1 MLSTASL
8 MLHARVQADAAPVN
22 SIELVHAALRAAM
35 PVAPG
40 TPDLT
45 AAFVSDSVAAMSGPD
60 TGEVIVIGA
69 GLSGLTAASR
79 LRAAGVAVRV
89 LEARE
94 RVGGRTLTVPFA
106 QEPVDLGGQWV
117 GPTQDRVLAL
127 ARELGVETFPQY
139 LQGRKVLEF
148 DGERRSYKG
157 LLPRIPALALVELG
171 LTIWRIERMAR
182 QVPLG
187 RPESAARAAEFD
199 GQSVAE
205 WLARHVKRRPARA
218 MLEIATHAIFAR
230 EPATI
235 SFLYFLHYTHSGGS
249 FTRLAEVRDGAQA
262 LRLRGGVQQLSVR
275 LAEPLGA
282 ALRLATPVV
291 AIEQDGAGVTVRTA
305 AGEALRAGR
314 VIVAVPPAV
323 ARDIAFAPALPELR
337 QVVHEQMPMGSV
349 VKCVI
354 AYPRAFWREQGLSGE
369 AVSNAGLL
377 RMVFDDSS
385 HDGRLA
391 ALVGFVI
398 GDAVAGFAALAPA
411 ARRAAVLEALCRFF
425 GPAAATPSD
434 YVDHDWTA
442 EQWSRGCYVGV
453 MPPGVLTRVGAALR
467 APCGRI
473 YFAGTETATR
483 WVGYLDGA
491 IEAGERAADEVLA
504 TREVGRV

>member
-1 MLSTASL
+1 
-8 MLHARVQADAAPVN
+8 
-22 SIELVHAALRAAM
+22 
-35 PVAPG
+35 
-40 TPDLT
+40 
-45 AAFVSDSVAAMSGPD
+45 MSGPEAS
-60 TGEVIVIGA
+60 EVIVIGA
-69 GLSGLTAASR
+69 GLSGLTAARR

-106 QEPVDLGGQWV
+106 QESVDLGGQWV

-148 DGERRSYKG
+148 DGERRTYKG

-171 LTIWRIERMAR
+171 LAIWRIERMAR

-262 LRLRGGVQQLSVR
+262 LRLRGGVQQLSLR

-282 ALRLATPVV
+282 ALRLETPVV

-323 ARDIAFAPALPELR
+323 AQHITFAPALPELR

-377 RMVFDDSS
+377 RMVFDDCS

-411 ARRAAVLEALCRFF
+411 ARRAAGGRGAGALLRARRGEPVRLRRSRLDGGAVEPRLLCRRHAARGADAGRR
-425 GPAAATPSD
+425 GPA
-434 YVDHDWTA
+434 
-442 EQWSRGCYVGV
+442 G
-453 MPPGVLTRVGAALR
+453 ALR
-467 APCGRI
+467 ADLLRRHGDGDARGRLPRRGDRGRRAGGRRGAGGTRGRPCVTRSCWSTL
-473 YFAGTETATR
+473 AGCGSPRTATASPTR
-483 WVGYLDGA
+483 CNCSSTTRPGCT
-491 IEAGERAADEVLA
+491 RA
-504 TREVGRV
+504 TRACNWPTLDLG